1 MSAMLEVRNV
11 SKHFGS
17 LVAVQDVSLTVAKGE
32 LRAIIGPNGAGK
44 TTFFNMISGFFPPT
58 KGDIVFDGEVVTKQT
73 VAARVASGM
82 ARTFQITEIFPE
94 LSVRENVRIAQESA
108 DGYRLHMWVSRAE
121 TARVMR
127 EVDELMT
134 VTGLDGKADRL
145 VGELSH
151 GDQRAAEIA
160 MALALRPRLLLLDEP
175 TAGHGR
181 TGDLSCRRADPSAAQ
196 GQQLYDCI
204 DRARHAGGV
213 QPGGSHHGA
222 GRGQDAG
229 RWHAAGDRR
238 GSARAGG
245 VSGEGRM
252 NALEA
257 EGLNTFY
264 GKSHILHDVGL
275 TVAEGRI
282 TTLLGRNGAGKST
295 TLRSLVGLT
304 PPRSGHVRVFGQETT
319 RLPTYRIAALGVGY
333 VPEGRRIF
341 ANLTVDENLQ
351 VPLERPGPFTI
362 PRIYQLFPRL
372 AERKQNRGRQLSGGE
387 QEMLSIAR
395 ALLLN
400 PRLLILDEPSQG
412 LAPLIV
418 REVFRIVA
426 QMRTEGISV
435 LLVEQNVRVALEVAD
450 DAYVIENGQI
460 VYTGLAAELGAD
472 EERIQALAGASA
484 EEWHLDEMLP
494 T

>member
-1 MSAMLEVRNV
+1 
-11 SKHFGS
+11 
-17 LVAVQDVSLTVAKGE
+17 
-32 LRAIIGPNGAGK
+32 
-44 TTFFNMISGFFPPT
+44 
-58 KGDIVFDGEVVTKQT
+58 
-73 VAARVASGM
+73 
-82 ARTFQITEIFPE
+82 
-94 LSVRENVRIAQESA
+94 
-108 DGYRLHMWVSRAE
+108 
-121 TARVMR
+121 
-127 EVDELMT
+127 
-134 VTGLDGKADRL
+134 
-145 VGELSH
+145 
-151 GDQRAAEIA
+151 
-160 MALALRPRLLLLDEP
+160 
-175 TAGHGR
+175 
-181 TGDLSCRRADPSAAQ
+181 
-196 GQQLYDCI
+196 
-204 DRARHAGGV
+204 
-213 QPGGSHHGA
+213 
-222 GRGQDAG
+222 
-229 RWHAAGDRR
+229 
-238 GSARAGG
+238 
-245 VSGEGRM
+245 M

-304 PPRSGHVRVFGQETT
+304 PPRSGHVRVFGQDTT
-319 RLPTYRIAALGVGY
+319 RLPTYRIAGLGVGY

-351 VPLERPGPFTI
+351 VPLERPGPWTI

-418 REVFRIVA
+418 REVFRIVE

-435 LLVEQNVRVALEVAD
+435 LLVEQNVRVALDVAD

-460 VYTGLAAELGAD
+460 VYTGPAAELGAD

-484 EEWHLDEMLP
+484 AEWHLDEVLP
-494 T
+494 G